1 MCARSQIFFWG
12 IETGGLFY
20 KAMHASDL
28 RVLETKSP
36 EFARKTFFLVS
47 GFQSFRGT
55 LTFSPAFSMTVG
67 RLACLWIRSMDR
79 LRIKSVSMP
88 KQSCCGIQFPALVK
102 TWVIYSVNH
111 VYLTFDWFAEITFP
125 KNWILELSTLFPNF
139 KHSREDFRSQVPT
152 CDGMN

>member
-36 EFARKTFFLVS
+36 EFARKNLSKKVS
-47 GFQSFRGT
+47 GGLWHSAHFFHDGWWIGIGLLMNQEHGQITQRVFQCLNKAAVVFNFR
-55 LTFSPAFSMTVG
+55 
-67 RLACLWIRSMDR
+67 I
-79 LRIKSVSMP
+79 
-88 KQSCCGIQFPALVK
+88 LVK
-102 TWVIYSVNH
+102 PWVIYSVNH
-111 VYLTFDWFAEITFP
+111 VYLTFDRYAEITFR
-125 KNWILELSTLFPNF
+125 KKWILELSTLFPNF

-152 CDGMN
+152 CDGMY